1 MSRDS
6 FRRHLSMPGML
17 KKMRACFDRIPDP
30 INPRDFTL
38 ADCLM
43 SGLAVFSL
51 KMPSLLQFD
60 TQVRGGEDPV
70 QARNLHTLF
79 GVGKP
84 PSDTWMRERL
94 DEVDPRSLR
103 RCFTSLH
110 AALQRGKVLEGW
122 TVLGGHL
129 LISVDGTGHHSSH
142 KVRCRRCC
150 MKTHRDGT
158 KTYYH
163 QALGAAI
170 VHPDMKEVFPLAPEP
185 IRNADGTTKND
196 CERNAAKRLLD
207 DLRREHPHMKAVIVE
222 DGLASNGPHINL
234 LEEKDFRFILGAKPG
249 DHDLLFSWF
258 EASGTKET
266 WERRDRKTGTVH
278 RFEWDHG
285 LPLNDANFDL
295 KVNMLKYEET
305 DTKGKTQRFSWVTDL
320 PLDRETVMPVM
331 RAARRRWAIENE
343 TFQTLK
349 ARDAYRFEHNFGHGE
364 NHLADVFATLAM
376 LAFLIDQVQQHCCP
390 LFRKAREHQKRILYL
405 WNRMRSLFQTFSI
418 PDWRTF
424 YLAMSGDMKKPELA
438 DMLPDGP

>member
-1 MSRDS
+1 MSRNS
-6 FRRHLSMPGML
+6 FRKHLSMPGML
-17 KKMRACFDRIPDP
+17 NEMRACFDRIPDP
-30 INPRDFTL
+30 IKARDFSL
-38 ADCLM
+38 PDCLM

-51 KMPSLLQFD
+51 KMLSLLQFD

-70 QARNLHTLF
+70 QARNLRTLF

-150 MKTHRDGT
+150 MKNHRDGT

-170 VHPDMKEVFPLAPEP
+170 VHPDMKEVFPLAPVP

-249 DHDLLFSWF
+249 DHDLLFNWF
-258 EASGTKET
+258 EASETKET

-278 RFEWDHG
+278 RFEWDNG

-295 KVNMLKYEET
+295 KVNMLKCEET

>member
-17 KKMRACFDRIPDP
+17 RMVRACFDRVPDP
-30 INPRDFTL
+30 INGRDFSL
-38 ADCLM
+38 SDCLM
-43 SGLAVFSL
+43 SGFAVFSL
-51 KMPSLLQFD
+51 KMGSLLQFD

-70 QARNLHTLF
+70 QARNLRALF
-79 GVGKP
+79 GVERP

-94 DEVDPRSLR
+94 DEVDPRDLR
-103 RCFTSLH
+103 RCFTGVH
-110 AALQRGKVLEGW
+110 AALQRGKVLEDW

-142 KVRCRRCC
+142 KIKCRHCC
-150 MKTHRDGT
+150 VKNHRDGS

-163 QALGAAI
+163 QVLGAAI
-170 VHPDMKEVFPLAPEP
+170 VHPDHAEAFPLAPEP
-185 IRNADGTTKND
+185 IRKGDGAKKND

-222 DGLASNGPHINL
+222 DGLASNGPHVRHL
-234 LEEKDFRFILGAKPG
+234 QDKGFRFILGAKPG
-249 DHDLLFSWF
+249 DHELLFSWF
-258 EASGTKET
+258 EASETKES
-266 WERRDRKTGTVH
+266 WERRDKATGTVH
-278 RFEWDHG
+278 RFEWDRA

-349 ARDAYRFEHNFGHGE
+349 ARDAYRFEHNFGHGDK
-364 NHLADVFATLAM
+364 NLADVFATLAM

-390 LFRKAREHQKRILYL
+390 LFRKARERQRRNLYL
-405 WNRMRSLFQTFSI
+405 WNRMRSLFQDFGI
-418 PDWRTF
+418 PDWRTY
-424 YLAMSGDMKKPELA
+424 YLAMSGEMKKPELA
-438 DMLPDGP
+438 DMLPAGP

>member
-1 MSRDS
+1 
-6 FRRHLSMPGML
+6 
-17 KKMRACFDRIPDP
+17 MRACFDRIPDP
-30 INPRDFTL
+30 IKARDFSL
-38 ADCLM
+38 PDCLM

-51 KMPSLLQFD
+51 KMLSLLQFD

-70 QARNLHTLF
+70 QARNLRTLF

-94 DEVDPRSLR
+94 DEVDPRSLC

-150 MKTHRDGT
+150 MKNHRDGT

-170 VHPDMKEVFPLAPEP
+170 VHPDMKEVFPLAPVP

-249 DHDLLFSWF
+249 DHDLLFNWF
-258 EASGTKET
+258 EASETKET

-278 RFEWDHG
+278 RFEWDNG

-295 KVNMLKYEET
+295 KVNMLKCEET